1 MKYFHDQVFNDSMF
15 LCMYYCLTLYDH
27 PFCFFHASL
36 YKVISSWSKVHAL
49 EGKNWL
55 LWILRSSLN
64 FLQWNCTML
73 RNHCTKLSSIQ
84 ESTIIIFL
92 CSCFIVQSCITVFK
106 CIMVQKERGMKL
118 FQNIHF
124 SLNNEPRWTS
134 WHLGEVWRF
143 KCSCQ
148 NESFRVNYFVIL
160 SIMELTLL
168 PDLDIW

>member
-1 MKYFHDQVFNDSMF
+1 MHVLLPNFVWSSF
-15 LCMYYCLTLYDH
+15 LFFSCFIVQSQLLMIKGACFGGEKLT
-27 PFCFFHASL
+27 PF
-36 YKVISSWSKVHAL
+36 
-49 EGKNWL
+49 
-55 LWILRSSLN
+55 ILRSSLN

-160 SIMELTLL
+160 SIS
-168 PDLDIW
+168 

>member
-55 LWILRSSLN
+55 LSILRSSLN

-92 CSCFIVQSCITVFK
+92 RSLYVCVLLYKVISQFSNVLWFRRKEEWNFSKTFI
-106 CIMVQKERGMKL
+106 
-118 FQNIHF
+118 
-124 SLNNEPRWTS
+124 SL
-134 WHLGEVWRF
+134 
-143 KCSCQ
+143 
-148 NESFRVNYFVIL
+148 
-160 SIMELTLL
+160 
-168 PDLDIW
+168 

>member
-1 MKYFHDQVFNDSMF
+1 MPVLLPNFVWSSFLLFSCFIVQSHLLMIKGACFGGEKFTPFNFKIITQLSTMKLHR
-15 LCMYYCLTLYDH
+15 
-27 PFCFFHASL
+27 AKKSL
-36 YKVISSWSKVHAL
+36 YKVVKHSRKYNHHISPLIV
-49 EGKNWL
+49 
-55 LWILRSSLN
+55 R
-64 FLQWNCTML
+64 
-73 RNHCTKLSSIQ
+73 
-84 ESTIIIFL
+84 
-92 CSCFIVQSCITVFK
+92 SCFVVQSCITVFK

>member
-1 MKYFHDQVFNDSMF
+1 MHVLLPNFVWSSF
-15 LCMYYCLTLYDH
+15 L
-27 PFCFFHASL
+27 FFSCFIVQSH
-36 YKVISSWSKVHAL
+36 
-49 EGKNWL
+49 L
-55 LWILRSSLN
+55 LMIKGACFGGEKLAPLSILRSSLN

>member
-55 LWILRSSLN
+55 HSILTSSLN

-73 RNHCTKLSSIQ
+73 RNYCTKLSSIQ
-84 ESTIIIFL
+84 ESTIIINSLFVFHCTKLYHSFQMYYGSEGKRNETFPKHSFL
-92 CSCFIVQSCITVFK
+92 SKQRTKMDQLASRWSLKIQVF
-106 CIMVQKERGMKL
+106 
-118 FQNIHF
+118 
-124 SLNNEPRWTS
+124 
-134 WHLGEVWRF
+134 
-143 KCSCQ
+143 
-148 NESFRVNYFVIL
+148 
-160 SIMELTLL
+160 L
-168 PDLDIW
+168 PKWKF